1 VSFGWGSVIL
11 GLCDDDNGHV
21 VNIVERE
28 HTIAPMLK
36 LPIEIIGYVACTDT
50 SRQGGDAPLC
60 NGKDVTYATCQLWI
74 ISSVVLF
81 MIQSW

>member
-1 VSFGWGSVIL
+1 
-11 GLCDDDNGHV
+11 
-21 VNIVERE
+21 
-28 HTIAPMLK
+28 MLK